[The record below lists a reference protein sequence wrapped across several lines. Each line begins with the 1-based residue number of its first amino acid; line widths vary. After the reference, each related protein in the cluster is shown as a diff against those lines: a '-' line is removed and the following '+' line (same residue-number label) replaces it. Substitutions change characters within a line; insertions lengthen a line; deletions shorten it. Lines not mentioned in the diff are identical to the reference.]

1 MRTFL
6 YLALFLQT
14 IGTYASELAIRED
27 ESILRG
33 TLDNGMEYYIRE
45 NDYPPGKASL
55 RLVVRVGSNQELSHE
70 LGIAHFVEHLV
81 FRGSEHFQDGEVE
94 KFLESIGAWSGVDT
108 NAYTS
113 FDSTVY
119 CLDIPV
125 GRKGSLETA
134 LLILRDFACGAELS
148 DRVIEKEREVVLDEL
163 YQQFSSPDFRYER
176 NLTQTLL
183 PGSLYAS
190 HSPGG
195 SQEVVQKVSPETLR
209 AFYRKWYRPERMAVI
224 AVGDF
229 DAAALEAVI
238 KLGFGNWQSQTPKP
252 EERESAVSYLA
263 GPLAQIHYDPE
274 LGDTTL
280 DLFTIQDGYNG
291 QDLFEDPYK
300 PGFYSHAC
308 CRLLQERLNQVGEE
322 EIVFLN
328 TYVDEFSWYGDK
340 QLFLTSATLFEE
352 SFEEGLS
359 TLHYEIQKVIQH
371 GFYPSEWE
379 KVSHQLENEFAR
391 ALIHTDEVEH
401 EIYASDCV
409 DHFVENRMLALRP
422 TIFEKFLQMTRETNI
437 EEINQYLPLSPLC
450 EPWKIFLCTS
460 SSHVKNEINE
470 EELFDLFHEEC
481 TTDEGIEEKGELL
494 FAVEPNYP
502 RGEIVSRQDYR
513 DIQASVWTLSN
524 GVRLVIKKNEEEK
537 GGVHLI
543 GQAYGGIL
551 SLPEEWCHS
560 AQLAVEYGLISGLGG
575 LSYADLS
582 EVLSERGISWDADL
596 NENSRYF
603 QLRADSKSLED
614 AFQVLH
620 AFYSIPSFNI
630 NKWQHLLARVK
641 EQWKEV
647 SKDPE
652 FQFMTYVMGVNTQ
665 NHFFFDPLDLNQV
678 DESQAR
684 FVFEYCFSRPDEF
697 TFVLAGDFDEQEV
710 EEFAMTYLASLPN
723 QREEPFPVVEL
734 KELFPQQIIYKEF
747 KAGNKPY
754 GNHVIT
760 IPFDYEQV
768 IQQFG
773 NSSVVQGVVKIL
785 SQRLWERL
793 RSELGKTYGVYVDTD
808 SLFYPHLGNST
819 LRIDFT
825 CQAKDQQEMI
835 AAIFDELERF
845 KDSAPSLQE
854 VETLK
859 SLLQQRNQQEG
870 RYNEYWTSVLLT
882 SQTKNIPLDVLRSL
896 ENWGADLTPDLLHK
910 AARTIFS
917 SPYYSV
923 ISHLSE
929 E

>member
-14 IGTYASELAIRED
+14 IGIYAREQSIRED
-27 ESILRG
+27 ETILRG

-55 RLVVRVGSNQELSHE
+55 RLVVRVGSNQEFSHE

-81 FRGSEHFQDGEVE
+81 FRGSEHFRDGEVE

-148 DRVIEKEREVVLDEL
+148 DSVIEKEREVVLDEL
-163 YQQFSSPDFRYER
+163 YQQFSSPDYRYER
-176 NLTQTLL
+176 NLTKTLL

-209 AFYRKWYRPERMAVI
+209 TFYRKWYRPERMAVI

-238 KLGFGNWQSQTPKP
+238 KLGFGNWESHTPEP
-252 EERESAVSYLA
+252 EERDSPVSYVA
-263 GPLAQIHYDPE
+263 GPLALIHYDPE

-280 DLFTIQDGYNG
+280 DLFTIQDEYGG

-308 CRLLQERLNQVGEE
+308 ARLLQERLNQVEE
-322 EIVFLN
+322 ADIVFLN
-328 TYVDEFSWYGDK
+328 TYVDEFSWYGDT

-379 KVSHQLENEFAR
+379 KVSHQLENEFGR
-391 ALIHTDEVEH
+391 ALAHADTLEH

-409 DHFVENRMLALRP
+409 DNFVENRMLALRP
-422 TIFEKFLQMTRETNI
+422 TVFEKFLQMTRETNV
-437 EEINQYLPLSPLC
+437 EQINQYLPLSSLC
-450 EPWKIFLCTS
+450 EPWKLFLCTS
-460 SSHVKNEINE
+460 SSTVKEQISE
-470 EELFDLFHEEC
+470 EALFDLFHEEC
-481 TTDEGIEEKGELL
+481 MTDEGIEEKGELF
-494 FAVEPNYP
+494 FAVEPKYP
-502 RGEIVSRQDYR
+502 QGEIFLRQDYPE
-513 DIQASVWTLSN
+513 IQASVWTLSN
-524 GVRLVIKKNEEEK
+524 GVRLVVKKNEVEK

-575 LSYADLS
+575 LSYTDLS
-582 EVLSERGISWDADL
+582 EVLAERGVSWDADL
-596 NENSRYF
+596 NENSRCF
-603 QLRADSKSLED
+603 QLHADSESLEE
-614 AFQVLH
+614 AFQVIH
-620 AFYSIPSFNI
+620 AFYAFPSFNLT
-630 NKWQHLLARVK
+630 KWQHLLARVK

-684 FVFEYCFSRPDEF
+684 AVFEYCFSRPDEF
-697 TFVLAGDFDEQEV
+697 TFVLAGDFDEEEV
-710 EEFAMTYLASLPN
+710 EELAKTYLASLPN
-723 QREEPFPVVEL
+723 QREEPFPIAQL
-734 KELFPQQIIYKEF
+734 NELFPQEVVFKEF

-760 IPFDYEQV
+760 IPFSYERV
-768 IQQFG
+768 IEQFG
-773 NSSVVQGVVKIL
+773 NSSVVQGVTKIL
-785 SQRLWERL
+785 SQRLWDLL

-819 LRIDFT
+819 VKIDFT

-835 AAIFDELERF
+835 AAIFDEIERL
-845 KDSAPSLQE
+845 KAVPPTGQE

-859 SLLQQRNQQEG
+859 SLLRERNSQEG
-870 RYNEYWTSVLLT
+870 RYNEYWAAVLLT
-882 SQTKNIPLDVLRSL
+882 SQTKNVPLDVLKCL
-896 ENWGADLTPDLLHK
+896 EDWGADLTADMLHK
-910 AARTIFS
+910 AAQLIFS